1 MKHGIVTST
10 KITDDGHL
18 SLVVQTERAGV
29 TDEVVVAQSQPGS
42 VQNIEEGYHV
52 AFETCDDGLNICV
65 GVLNTEP
72 GQIPN
77 SLNAREQSIKYDDGT
92 EVSTRQNEDGT
103 YNIKISSSKNV
114 TVQSDN
120 DLNISADSDVTINA
134 NANATVNANGNI
146 TIGKAANAVKLAVQN
161 HTHNYS
167 WTDSGGSGTT
177 DPPNEEG
184 TETAVE

>member
-29 TDEVVVAQSQPGS
+29 TDEVVVAQTQPGS

-52 AFETCDDGLNICV
+52 AFETCEDGLNVCV

-92 EVSTRQNEDGT
+92 EVSVRQNEDESYT
-103 YNIKISSSKNV
+103 VNIEASG
-114 TVQSDN
+114 
-120 DLNISADSDVTINA
+120 DVTINA
-134 NANATVNANGNI
+134 AGNV
-146 TIGKAANAVKLAVQN
+146 TIGDAENAVKLAVQN

-167 WTDSGGSGTT
+167 WTDSGGSGST

>member
-1 MKHGIVTST
+1 MKHGIVTSK
-10 KITDDGHL
+10 KIGDDGHL
-18 SLVVQTERAGV
+18 SLVVQSERAGV
-29 TDEVVVAQSQPGS
+29 TDEVVVAQTQPGS
-42 VQNIEEGYHV
+42 VQNIEEGHHV
-52 AFETCDDGLNICV
+52 AFETCEDGLNICV

-72 GQIPN
+72 EQIPN

-92 EVSTRQNEDGT
+92 EVSVRQEEGGSYT
-103 YNIKISSSKNV
+103 VNIEASG
-114 TVQSDN
+114 
-120 DLNISADSDVTINA
+120 DVTINA
-134 NANATVNANGNI
+134 DGDI
-146 TIGKAANAVKLAVQN
+146 TIGESSNAVKLAVQN